1 MAMDF
6 QKMGLVLEGGG
17 MRGVFTCGVLDFMM
31 DKKIEFPYAVGVSA
45 GACLICP
52 ISEGVPSIVTLI
64 C

>member
-45 GACLICP
+45 G
-52 ISEGVPSIVTLI
+52 GM
-64 C
+64 

>member
-31 DKKIEFPYAVGVSA
+31 DKKIEF
-45 GACLICP
+45 LMR
-52 ISEGVPSIVTLI
+52 
-64 C
+64 